1 MDDGFITGWIIL
13 DASNTYS
20 RKAPSRAGGRRGSLF
35 WTSIP
40 SPCFSQSHTCCQFAR
55 LENENEKNLRT
66 TQPLLTNST
75 HPSEICFESPSS
87 QGIATDTELEAA
99 DKLLRPAATALRS
112 GEDALLGEEEL
123 WYRRM
128 TTEGWAWWSS
138 FGCPTLCDP
147 IDGSPPGSLVP
158 GILQARTLEW
168 VAISFSNAWKW
179 KVKVKSLSHVRPSAT
194 RKP

>member
-1 MDDGFITGWIIL
+1 M
-13 DASNTYS
+13 
-20 RKAPSRAGGRRGSLF
+20 
-35 WTSIP
+35 
-40 SPCFSQSHTCCQFAR
+40 CCQFAR

-75 HPSEICFESPSS
+75 HPSEVCFESPSS
-87 QGIATDTELEAA
+87 QGIATDTELEAV

-138 FGCPTLCDP
+138 FGKERR
-147 IDGSPPGSLVP
+147 G
-158 GILQARTLEW
+158 
-168 VAISFSNAWKW
+168 
-179 KVKVKSLSHVRPSAT
+179 
-194 RKP
+194 RKAS